1 MKTKRLIM
9 VTLLIAGMSGFG
21 LAGTHYVVPYGT
33 EGVTPT
39 PPYTNWPTAGTNL
52 NVVVAAALA
61 ASEPR
66 MVSVTNGT
74 YYLSDAVA
82 ISKPLTLRS
91 VNGRDV
97 TTVDG
102 NNYPGKPVTNR
113 CFVLSGN
120 DIVLDGFTI
129 RNGYGLGH
137 GGGIETGSGLRV
149 LVDNCRIIGCS
160 VTNVTKDFVGGGGVT
175 LRNQQV
181 IRNCEILSNTNF
193 GGYGGG
199 VYASSLGGTIVNCTV
214 ASNVTYAGY
223 YTNTLIAQAN
233 GGGVML
239 MPGVVS
245 NCIFYGNVAQDKPA
259 GGSGFGGAIRMSDG
273 SRVVNSLIYDN
284 LASGGAGVWAR
295 TSASMLNCT
304 VVSNRLSSGS
314 GGAGVYLSAGVAGM
328 TGAQTQ
334 HLENVIC
341 YFNVSATGAAANYT
355 FVAPSAGY
363 TGIYHIVNS
372 CLYPTNFSQ
381 TYSALNVISAGN
393 TEADPKFADLAG
405 KNYRLSSGSPSIN
418 TGTNAGWGVRDLD
431 LAGNRRID
439 PWSGIIDMGCFEYT
453 VPHGT
458 LLKMN

>member
-1 MKTKRLIM
+1 MKTKRLII
-9 VTLLIAGMSGFG
+9 VTLIAGLSGFG
-21 LAGTHYVVPYGT
+21 LADTHYVVPYGT

-82 ISKPLTLRS
+82 ITKPLTMRS
-91 VNGRDV
+91 VNGRDLTV
-97 TTVDG
+97 VDG

-120 DIVLDGFTI
+120 DIVLDGLTI
-129 RNGYGLGH
+129 RNGYGFGH
-137 GGGIETGSGLRV
+137 GGGIESGSGIRV
-149 LVDNCRIIGCS
+149 LVDNCRIVGCA
-160 VTNVTKDFVGGGGVT
+160 VTNATASYAGGGGAT
-175 LRNQQV
+175 LRNQQT

-199 VYASSLGGTIVNCTV
+199 VCAWSLGGTIVNCTV

-223 YTNTLIAQAN
+223 TNGTLTAEAN

-245 NCIFYGNVAQDKPA
+245 NCIIYGNVAKLNA
-259 GGSGFGGAIRMSDG
+259 SGGNGNGGAIRMSDG
-273 SRVVNSLIYDN
+273 SRVVNSLIYGN
-284 LASGGAGVWAR
+284 TASSGGGVWAR

-304 VVSNRLSSGS
+304 VVSNRLSAG
-314 GGAGVYLSAGVAGM
+314 GNGAGVYLSAGVP
-328 TGAQTQ
+328 TNTDQTQ
-334 HLENVIC
+334 RMENVIC
-341 YFNVSATGAAANYT
+341 YFNVNTSGTIANYYFT
-355 FVAPSAGY
+355 TPNPGF
-363 TGIYHIVNS
+363 TGTYHIVNS
-372 CLYPTNFSQ
+372 CLYPTNFAQ
-381 TYSALNVISAGN
+381 TYPTLNVIAAGN

-405 KNYRLSSGSPSIN
+405 KNYRLSSGSPCIN
-418 TGTNAGWGVRDLD
+418 TGTNAGWGARDLD
-431 LAGNRRID
+431 LDGNRRID

>member
-1 MKTKRLIM
+1 MEENMKTKRLII
-9 VTLLIAGMSGFG
+9 VTLIAGLSGSG
-21 LAGTHYVVPYGT
+21 LADTHYVVPYGT
-33 EGVTPT
+33 QGVTPT

-52 NVVVAAALA
+52 NVVVAEALA
-61 ASEPR
+61 GSEPR

-82 ISKPLTLRS
+82 ITKPLTMRS
-91 VNGRDV
+91 VNGRDLTV
-97 TTVDG
+97 VDG

-120 DIVLDGFTI
+120 DIVLDGLTI

-137 GGGIETGSGLRV
+137 GGGVESGSGIRV
-149 LVDNCRIIGCS
+149 LVDNCRIVGCV
-160 VTNVTKDFVGGGGVT
+160 VTNVTKNYAGGGGAT
-175 LRNQQV
+175 LRNQQT

-199 VYASSLGGTIVNCTV
+199 VCAWSLGGTIVNCTV

-245 NCIFYGNVAQDKPA
+245 NCIFYGNVAQDKPE
-259 GGSGFGGAIRMSDG
+259 GGTGFGGAIRMADG
-273 SRVVNSLIYDN
+273 SRVVNSLIYGN
-284 LASGGAGVWAR
+284 SAGSGAGVWAR
-295 TSASMLNCT
+295 TAASMLNCT
-304 VVSNRLSSGS
+304 VVSNRLGV
-314 GGAGVYLSAGVAGM
+314 GVYLTAGVAGM
-328 TGAQTQ
+328 NGAQTQ
-334 HLENVIC
+334 RLENVIC
-341 YFNVSATGAAANYT
+341 YFNVSATGAAANYS
-355 FVAPSAGY
+355 FLAPSAGY

-381 TYSALNVISAGN
+381 TYPTLNVIAAGN

-405 KNYRLSSGSPSIN
+405 KNYRLSSGSPCIN
-418 TGTNAGWGVRDLD
+418 TGTNAGWGARDLD
-431 LAGNRRID
+431 LDGNRRID
-439 PWSGIIDMGCFEYT
+439 PWARLIDMGCFEYT
-453 VPHGT
+453 VAHGT
-458 LLKMN
+458 LLKME